1 MKNTSIDG
9 ATARIRSA
17 RAKSLLHEGGY
28 TLVCCSE
35 TETVTAQKRGVAPLM
50 DLLNDQK
57 TLHDFCAAD
66 KVVGKAA
73 AFLYVLLGVECLY
86 ADVISEPACEVLS
99 RFGIAF
105 EAEKTVSA
113 IRNRA
118 GDGFCPMETAVRDVD
133 SPDEA
138 LVKIKETLQK
148 LRQESV

>member
-1 MKNTSIDG
+1 MTLTEEG
-9 ATARIRSA
+9 F
-17 RAKSLLHEGGY
+17 SLEKGF
-28 TLVCCSE
+28 T
-35 TETVTAQKRGVAPLM
+35 
-50 DLLNDQK
+50 
-57 TLHDFCAAD
+57 AD

-86 ADVISEPACEVLS
+86 ADVISEPACEVLA

-148 LRQESV
+148 LRQASV